1 VNRIFGN
8 GCSRTWAERCI
19 HVGWPKPVGEM
30 MSTIVRNGWN
40 NPQRVKHSS
49 YSRLRLVL
57 ISLAAWTAVGVI
69 FAMPRF
75 ASTTVWW
82 PLLRSSLAE
91 WWAWGLLVPMIV
103 AIDRRL
109 PIAVNSLR
117 TRLAVHIAIGLLAT
131 LVYSYL
137 SAVLQAILSV
147 MSWSD
152 AVGFGPLHEALKGGF
167 LWNLLVYLLVVGG
180 WQAVQYSQHYLAS
193 QLRLERM
200 ERNFSEA
207 RLNALRMQLD
217 PHFLFNAL
225 NTISSLVVSQPKLA
239 RGMIEQLG
247 DLLRLSLESGRRQQ
261 VRLSEELEFLG
272 HYLAIQ
278 KTRFGDSLN
287 VVIEVSESARD
298 VMVPSLILQP
308 LVENAVRHGLSSRP
322 GGGTVWVKAR
332 IDDNVLY
339 ITVEDDGVG
348 LGENWTEDRVGL
360 GLGVTRERIAM
371 LHRTRGAG
379 LLIGPREG
387 GGTHVHVSIPASAA
401 EGHGDE

>member
-1 VNRIFGN
+1 
-8 GCSRTWAERCI
+8 
-19 HVGWPKPVGEM
+19 
-30 MSTIVRNGWN
+30 
-40 NPQRVKHSS
+40 
-49 YSRLRLVL
+49 
-57 ISLAAWTAVGVI
+57 
-69 FAMPRF
+69 
-75 ASTTVWW
+75 
-82 PLLRSSLAE
+82 
-91 WWAWGLLVPMIV
+91 MII

-109 PIAVNSLR
+109 PIAVNSLG
-117 TRLAVHIAIGLLAT
+117 TRLAVHIAIGLPTA
-131 LVYSYL
+131 LVCSYV
-137 SAVLQAILSV
+137 SAVLQAILGV
-147 MSWSD
+147 MSWSG
-152 AVGFGPLHEALKGGF
+152 ALGFGPLHETVKGGF

-193 QLRLERM
+193 QLRLERL

-278 KTRFGDSLN
+278 KARFGDSLN
-287 VVIEVSESARD
+287 VVIDVSAASRD

-308 LVENAVRHGLSSRP
+308 LVENAVRHGLSPRP
-322 GGGTVWVKAR
+322 GGGTVWVKAT
-332 IDDNVLY
+332 IDHPVLY

-348 LGENWTEDRVGL
+348 LGESWTEDRIGL

-371 LHRTRGAG
+371 LHRAPGAG

-387 GGTHVHVSIPASAA
+387 GGTTVRVSIPTRAA
-401 EGHGDE
+401 EGQSDE

>member
-1 VNRIFGN
+1 M
-8 GCSRTWAERCI
+8 
-19 HVGWPKPVGEM
+19 VGGMVR
-30 MSTIVRNGWN
+30 TIVRPVWN
-40 NPQRVKHSS
+40 NPPRVENSS

-57 ISLAAWTAVGVI
+57 VSFAAWTTVGVI

-75 ASTTVWW
+75 ASTAAWW
-82 PLLRSSLAE
+82 SVLRTSLAE
-91 WWAWGLLVPMIV
+91 WWAWGLLVPVII

-109 PIAVNSLR
+109 PIAVNNLG

-131 LVYSYL
+131 LSYSYV
-137 SAVLQAILSV
+137 SAMLQAAVGVL
-147 MSWSD
+147 SWSD
-152 AVGFGPLHEALKGGF
+152 IVGFGPLHEAAKGGF
-167 LWNLLVYLLVVGG
+167 LWDLLVYMLVVGG

-193 QLRLERM
+193 QLRLERL

-225 NTISSLVVSQPKLA
+225 NTISSLVVNQPRLA

-261 VRLSEELEFLG
+261 VRLSEELDFRG

-278 KTRFGDSLN
+278 KTRFGDSLH
-287 VVIEVSESARD
+287 VVIDVSEPARD
-298 VMVPSLILQP
+298 VIVPSLILQP
-308 LVENAVRHGLSSRP
+308 LVENAIRHGLSPRP
-322 GGGTVWVKAR
+322 GGGTVWVQAT

-348 LGENWTEDRVGL
+348 LDENWTKNRVGL
-360 GLGVTRERIAM
+360 GLGITRERIAM
-371 LHRTRGAG
+371 IHSTERAG
-379 LLIGPREG
+379 LLIDPREG
-387 GGTHVHVSIPASAA
+387 GGTRVRVSIPTGAA
-401 EGHGDE
+401 EAHSDE

>member
-1 VNRIFGN
+1 MARI
-8 GCSRTWAERCI
+8 T
-19 HVGWPKPVGEM
+19 
-30 MSTIVRNGWN
+30 VRPASN
-40 NPQRVKHSS
+40 NPRRAKNSR
-49 YSRLRLVL
+49 YSRLRLML
-57 ISLAAWTAVGVI
+57 MSFAAWTMVGVV

-75 ASTTVWW
+75 ASAAPWW
-82 PLLRSSLAE
+82 AVLRSSLAD
-91 WWAWGLLVPMIV
+91 WWAWGLLVPVIV

-109 PIAVNSLR
+109 PIAVNSLG
-117 TRLAVHIAIGLLAT
+117 TRLVVHIAIALPIT
-131 LVYSYL
+131 LIYSYA
-137 SAVLQAILSV
+137 SAMLQAMLGVS
-147 MSWSD
+147 SWSEL
-152 AVGFGPLHEALKGGF
+152 VGFGPLHEAMKGGF
-167 LWNLLVYLLVVGG
+167 LWDVLVYLLVVGG

-193 QLRLERM
+193 QLRLERL

-225 NTISSLVVSQPKLA
+225 NTISSLVVNQPRLA

-261 VRLSEELEFLG
+261 VRLSEELDFLG

-287 VVIEVSESARD
+287 VVINVSESARD

-308 LVENAVRHGLSSRP
+308 LVENAIRHGLSSRP
-322 GGGTVWVKAR
+322 GGGTVWVQAT

-348 LGENWTEDRVGL
+348 LGDDWTDDRVGL

-371 LHRTRGAG
+371 LHPTQGAA
-379 LLIGPREG
+379 LLIDPRNG
-387 GGTHVHVSIPASAA
+387 GGTRVRVSIPTDAA
-401 EGHGDE
+401 EAHGDE